1 MKKVYNY
8 MATVM
13 LMICTALVFTG
24 CQDDDVDQAYD
35 MNGIWQGTIQG
46 MYYHDRYGRD
56 GLWDTEIQFVQDGD
70 FSRGGYGVE
79 VDYSYDSY
87 RTYRSRFYWEVRNGR
102 ILLDYDDGYTIV
114 VRDYELYSVGSGMR
128 FRGYFDNYDT
138 GEPMASF
145 NLVKVSDWTDW
156 DRTRGAGGD
165 SLSVGKGNAGTD
177 GE

>member
-1 MKKVYNY
+1 

-128 FRGYFDNYDT
+128 FRGYFDNYET
-138 GEPMASF
+138 GESMASF

-156 DRTRGAGGD
+156 DRTRGAVGD
-165 SLSVGKGNAGTD
+165 SLNVGKGNAGTD